1 MNPMQQSTFETTG
14 GEKLA
19 IRDWLL
25 GAGAHPRGLVL
36 LVHGLGE
43 HSGRY
48 EEMAQRLNMQNFA
61 VRAYDHYGHGH
72 STGTKGCLPTPL
84 RLVDDLALILDATRK
99 TVGQGLPL
107 ILLGHSMGGLVAAHA
122 VALNR
127 VRVDGL
133 VLSSPALDLGLNFL
147 QRLLLAVLP
156 GVAPNLR
163 VRNGVSAKWISHDA
177 EVVRAYRRDVLVHD
191 RLSPRLARY
200 IADGGAEVLTMA
212 KRWHTPTLLLYAGQD
227 RLVSP
232 HGSAVFAHAAPAQFL
247 ETHAYAQHYHEIFNE
262 LHREPVY
269 RQLVQWLSQRFP

>member
-1 MNPMQQSTFETTG
+1 MQQSTFTTAG

-25 GAGAHPRGLVL
+25 GPEVHPRGLVL

-72 STGTKGCLPTPL
+72 SSGTKGGLPTPL
-84 RLVDDLALILDATRK
+84 RLVDDLAQLLDATRK

-107 ILLGHSMGGLVAAHA
+107 ILLGHSMGGLVAAQA
-122 VALNR
+122 VALKR

-133 VLSSPALDLGLNFL
+133 VLSSPALDLGLKFL

-156 GVAPNLR
+156 RLVPNLR

-177 EVVRAYRRDVLVHD
+177 EVVRAYRKDVLVHD
-191 RLSPRLARY
+191 RLSARLARY
-200 IADGGAEVLTMA
+200 IADGGAEVLAAA
-212 KRWHTPTLLLYAGQD
+212 KQWHTPTLLLYAGQD

-232 HGSAVFAHAAPAQFL
+232 QGGAMFAHAAPAQFV
-247 ETHAYAQHYHEIFNE
+247 ETHVYAQYYHEIFNE

-269 RQLVQWLSQRFP
+269 RQLAEWLSQRFP